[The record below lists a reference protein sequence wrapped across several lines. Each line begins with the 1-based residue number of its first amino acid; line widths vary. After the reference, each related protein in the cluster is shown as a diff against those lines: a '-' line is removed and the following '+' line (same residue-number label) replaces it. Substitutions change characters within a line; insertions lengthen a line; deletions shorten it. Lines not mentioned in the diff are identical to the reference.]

1 MMKYRLSKILRRL
14 FNCVTPLFIV
24 CLLLQGGISSC
35 SATDCVEGNGH
46 VVEQVRQIA
55 GIQSVN
61 VSGPFDVLLTVG
73 VDESLVVSADKNLL
87 PFLTTTTRGEE
98 LLITTSRS
106 VCSENP
112 MEIRLSVRH
121 LTSVSSDGA
130 SDFKITGVDGQ
141 ILRLHFA
148 GASDISVAGDVDNF
162 TVVLSGASDLDAAGL
177 RADRAKVTI
186 SGSAEARI
194 NVKDSLDAEITGV
207 GDIYFL
213 GNPTITIKDQTGL
226 GEVLPLVD

>member
-1 MMKYRLSKILRRL
+1 MMKYRLSQILKRL
-14 FNCVTPLFIV
+14 VNCVVPLFIV

-46 VVEQVRQIA
+46 VVEQVRQIT
-55 GIQSVN
+55 GIQSVE
-61 VSGPFDVLLTVG
+61 VSGAFEVLLTVG
-73 VDESLVVSADKNLL
+73 AEESLVVSADENLL
-87 PFLTTTTRGEE
+87 PFLTTTTQGEE
-98 LLITTSRS
+98 LSISTSRS

-112 MEIRLSVRH
+112 MEIRLSVRQ
-121 LTSVSSDGA
+121 LTSVRSDGA

-141 ILRLHFA
+141 ILRLYFS
-148 GASDISVAGDVDNF
+148 GASDISVVGDVDSF

-177 RADRAKVTI
+177 RAGRAKVTI
-186 SGSAEARI
+186 SGSAEARV

-213 GNPTITIKDQTGL
+213 GNPTITIKDQSGL
-226 GEVLPLVD
+226 GEVLPLED